1 MNVKKELA
9 LGRKGGEDYSGQ
21 CKQLSAVQGHN
32 WYVGGTKK
40 SDWSVMSKRERE
52 EGGWRE
58 RERYSFRGIR

>member
-1 MNVKKELA
+1 MNVKKESA
-9 LGRKGGEDYSGQ
+9 LGRKGRRLLWSEQ
-21 CKQLSAVQGHN
+21 TASAVQGHN

-58 RERYSFRGIR
+58 RERYRYRGIR